1 MESCATIQYV
11 MEIERLRKIREEGIY
26 EDRVDVLNNTHLE
39 LETLYNTYKYSG
51 LPVGAIC
58 NPGLDAFD
66 AAVYPDMAAEVKK
79 EFNLTTAYFFNS
91 DLAGNIYYAQTP
103 YQHGINKQKAEAVN
117 EQVKNG
123 TYVGND

>member
-1 MESCATIQYV
+1 MNQSGISPDFCPAVPVAI
-11 MEIERLRKIREEGIY
+11 KKAEE
-26 EDRVDVLNNTHLE
+26 T
-39 LETLYNTYKYSG
+39 G
-51 LPVGAIC
+51 LPAGAIC

-66 AAVYPDMAAEVKK
+66 AAVYPDMAAEVKA
-79 EFNLTTAYFFNS
+79 EFNLTTAYFFNA

-103 YQHGINKQKAEAVN
+103 YQHSVNKQTAANVN